1 MSMPKSFSNTEREH
15 IKSKLIEVAEECL
28 LQYGL
33 KKTTV
38 DEIVQRAKIPKGT
51 FYLFYASKELLFFD
65 VFIAFHDRIHTELFA
80 EINEIHDDVTPEQV
94 TQIIFGLYKKVEN
107 SFLFRF
113 FMGGDLELL
122 FRKLPQEAIDAHAD
136 KDDLSIRQL
145 VSLVPGIKEEKA
157 EVFSAALRA
166 VFTSMMYRRE
176 VGEALFDD
184 ALKIMIHGIVL
195 QMFAGVEN
203 D

>member
-1 MSMPKSFSNTEREH
+1 MPKSFSNTEREH

-65 VFIAFHDRIHTELFA
+65 VFIAFHDRIHAELFA
-80 EINEIHDDVTPEQV
+80 EINELHDDVAPEQV

>member
-1 MSMPKSFSNTEREH
+1 MPKSFSNTEREH

-80 EINEIHDDVTPEQV
+80 EINELHDDVTPEQV

-122 FRKLPQEAIDAHAD
+122 FRKLPQEAIDAHTD

>member
-1 MSMPKSFSNTEREH
+1 MPKPLSGNERDY
-15 IKSKLIEVAEECL
+15 IKKRLIEVAEECL
-28 LQYGL
+28 SQYGL

-51 FYLFYASKELLFFD
+51 FYLFYDSKELLFFD
-65 VFIAFHDRIHTELFA
+65 VFITFHDRVHADLFA
-80 EINEIHDDVTPEQV
+80 EINELQGDIGPEQV
-94 TQIIFGLYKKVEN
+94 TEIIFNLYKKVED

-113 FMGGDLELL
+113 LMDGDLEVL
-122 FRKLPQEAIDAHAD
+122 FRKLPQEALDDHAAR
-136 KDDLSIRQL
+136 DDLSIREL
-145 VSLVPGIKEEKA
+145 LRLVPGLKEEKV

-176 VGEALFDD
+176 IGEALFDD

-195 QMFAGVEN
+195 QMFTGVKR
-203 D
+203 

>member
-1 MSMPKSFSNTEREH
+1 MPKSFSDTEREY
-15 IKSKLIEVAEECL
+15 IKKRLVEVAEECL

-65 VFIAFHDRIHTELFA
+65 VFIAFHDRIHADLFA
-80 EINEIHDDVTPEQV
+80 EINKLQDDVGPEQV
-94 TQIIFGLYKKVEN
+94 TEVIFGLYKKVEI
-107 SFLFRF
+107 SFMFRF
-113 FMGGDLELL
+113 FMDGDLELL

-166 VFTSMMYRRE
+166 IFTSMMYRRE
-176 VGEALFDD
+176 VGEAIFDD
-184 ALKIMIHGIVL
+184 ALKVMIHGVVL
-195 QMFAGVEN
+195 QMFAGAEK
-203 D
+203 

>member
-1 MSMPKSFSNTEREH
+1 MPKSFSDTEREY
-15 IKSKLIEVAEECL
+15 IKKRLVEVAEECL

-38 DEIVQRAKIPKGT
+38 DEIVQRTKIPKGT

-65 VFIAFHDRIHTELFA
+65 VFIAFHDRIHADLFA
-80 EINEIHDDVTPEQV
+80 EINKLQDDVGPEQV
-94 TQIIFGLYKKVEN
+94 TEVIFGLYKKVEN
-107 SFLFRF
+107 SFMFRF
-113 FMGGDLELL
+113 FMDGDLELL

-166 VFTSMMYRRE
+166 IFTSMMYRRE
-176 VGEALFDD
+176 VGEAIFDD
-184 ALKIMIHGIVL
+184 ALKVMIHGVVL
-195 QMFAGVEN
+195 QMFAGAEK
-203 D
+203 

>member
-1 MSMPKSFSNTEREH
+1 MPKSFSDTEREY
-15 IKSKLIEVAEECL
+15 IKKRLVEVAEECL

-38 DEIVQRAKIPKGT
+38 DEIVQRTKIPKGT

-65 VFIAFHDRIHTELFA
+65 VFIAFHDRIHADLFA
-80 EINEIHDDVTPEQV
+80 EINKLQDDVGPEQV
-94 TQIIFGLYKKVEN
+94 TEVIFGLYKKVEI
-107 SFLFRF
+107 SFMFRF
-113 FMGGDLELL
+113 FMDGDLELL

-166 VFTSMMYRRE
+166 IFTSMMYRRE
-176 VGEALFDD
+176 VGEAIFDD
-184 ALKIMIHGIVL
+184 ALKVMIHGVVL
-195 QMFAGVEN
+195 QMFAGAEK
-203 D
+203 

>member
-1 MSMPKSFSNTEREH
+1 MPKPLSGSERDY
-15 IKSKLIEVAEECL
+15 IKKRLIEVAEECL

-65 VFIAFHDRIHTELFA
+65 VFLAFHDRIHVDLFA
-80 EINEIHDDVTPEQV
+80 EINELQDDVGPEQV
-94 TQIIFGLYKKVEN
+94 TDVIFKLYKKVED

-113 FMGGDLELL
+113 LMDGDLEVL
-122 FRKLPQEAIDAHAD
+122 FRKLPQEALDNHAAR
-136 KDDLSIRQL
+136 DDLSIREL
-145 VSLVPGIKEEKA
+145 VALVPGLKEEKV

-176 VGEALFDD
+176 IGEALFDD
-184 ALKIMIHGIVL
+184 ALKIMIHGVVL
-195 QMFAGVEN
+195 QMFAGVKR
-203 D
+203 